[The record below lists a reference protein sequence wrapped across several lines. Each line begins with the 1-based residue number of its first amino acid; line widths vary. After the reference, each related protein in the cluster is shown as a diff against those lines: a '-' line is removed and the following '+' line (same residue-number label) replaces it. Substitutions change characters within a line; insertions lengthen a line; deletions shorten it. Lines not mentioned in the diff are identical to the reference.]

1 MNTQLEPEQ
10 FEEIPEPL
18 TRSIVSHDCELR
30 PQHRGQEVTYKGV
43 TGWLLRY
50 RVSCEHE
57 LLAITK
63 TEFDQILAE
72 LNANSDTAI

>member
-1 MNTQLEPEQ
+1 MSQSTLEGLPEVI
-10 FEEIPEPL
+10 ELP
-18 TRSIVSHDCELR
+18 TKSIVSHDCELR

-63 TEFDQILAE
+63 TEFNTILAE
-72 LNANSDTAI
+72 LNANSDTSI

>member
-1 MNTQLEPEQ
+1 MSQLTPE
-10 FEEIPEPL
+10 ELPVIELP
-18 TRSIVSHDCELR
+18 TKSIVSHDCELR
-30 PQHRGQEVTYKGV
+30 PQHEGTEATYKGV

-50 RVSCEHE
+50 RVSCKHE

-63 TEFDQILAE
+63 TEFDQILDD